1 MINKKRI
8 LISFLVAILSLNVPA
23 CGNTSSST
31 ATDSIS
37 TESESEVIINMTEDQ
52 KKFLIHNS
60 VNEEAVKEGRLR
72 DWQIELLRKYDFCM
86 EYLSDEYPD
95 HNFEI
100 TTYDNINST
109 TIKFIVI
116 PDNDESLV
124 FTANVFDENGNLTAT
139 DSFN

>member
-8 LISFLVAILSLNVPA
+8 LISFLVAILSLHVPA

-31 ATDSIS
+31 AADSIS